1 MDQAALTREINFLS
15 PFFLLLLPILFL
27 IFKHISSLS
36 SKRLP
41 LPPGPKPWPIIGN
54 ILQMGKKPHLSM
66 THFAQ
71 VHGPLISLRLG
82 TQLLVIGSS
91 STAATE
97 ILKTHDRLLSARYV
111 PQVTPY
117 NDSLLDGMS
126 LVWASGCT
134 DKWKFLR
141 ALCRTELFSAKAIES
156 QAILREKKVGE
167 MVDFLGSKEGKIV
180 NIGEIVFT
188 TIFNTLANLFFSKD
202 FLDFNQGEASG
213 LKGMIR
219 RVMQLATT
227 PNIADFYPIFA
238 GLDLQGLKKKAFKF
252 INEMYG
258 VWEVLIKERRENHGY
273 DVVKKLDFL
282 DVFLANGFTDDQINT
297 LVNVCKQ
304 ISFFFSCSQGLEIF
318 FMNIHQFK
326 ALYFICRSCSL
337 QGQTLLPQ
345 QLNGHWLSCSR
356 IKKP

>member
-1 MDQAALTREINFLS
+1 MDQAAFTREINFLS

-27 IFKHISSLS
+27 IFKQISSLS

-91 STAATE
+91 STAAIE

-111 PQVTPY
+111 PQLIPY
-117 NDSLLDGMS
+117 DDSVLHGMS
-126 LVWASGCT
+126 LIWASGCT

-180 NIGEIVFT
+180 NLEKLSLLLIST
-188 TIFNTLANLFFSKD
+188 HWLTFFSQRIS
-202 FLDFNQGEASG
+202 L
-213 LKGMIR
+213 I
-219 RVMQLATT
+219 
-227 PNIADFYPIFA
+227 
-238 GLDLQGLKKKAFKF
+238 
-252 INEMYG
+252 
-258 VWEVLIKERRENHGY
+258 LIKGRPV
-273 DVVKKLDFL
+273 D
-282 DVFLANGFTDDQINT
+282 
-297 LVNVCKQ
+297 
-304 ISFFFSCSQGLEIF
+304 
-318 FMNIHQFK
+318 
-326 ALYFICRSCSL
+326 
-337 QGQTLLPQ
+337 
-345 QLNGHWLSCSR
+345 
-356 IKKP
+356 